1 MLIAGRQIAWCVMA
15 GCPDADLR
23 KLQYALD
30 KYAEEYQ
37 FDETVPLD
45 PAVDEAI
52 KWQAARTPTEVIQQR
67 EEMMQKLEEANAA
80 LWKSGKC
87 ANWFERCDNITRG
100 VGKGVNGYLL
110 QELLSASQHCDVA
123 AADLFRDGKC
133 LTFALFA
140 GSTVFVGM

>member
-1 MLIAGRQIAWCVMA
+1 MFKLGLGSCDCLHILVEVCFPFVGGIVMPRRTWQPLRSVWRMVNKHCMLIAGRQIAWCVMA

-30 KYAEEYQ
+30 KCAEEYQ

-80 LWKSGKC
+80 LWKSG
-87 ANWFERCDNITRG
+87 
-100 VGKGVNGYLL
+100 
-110 QELLSASQHCDVA
+110 
-123 AADLFRDGKC
+123 
-133 LTFALFA
+133 
-140 GSTVFVGM
+140 TVFFLV